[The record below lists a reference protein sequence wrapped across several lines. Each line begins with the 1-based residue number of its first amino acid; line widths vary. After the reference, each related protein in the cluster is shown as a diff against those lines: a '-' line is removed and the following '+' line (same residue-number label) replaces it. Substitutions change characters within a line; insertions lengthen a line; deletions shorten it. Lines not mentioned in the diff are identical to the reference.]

1 MKYITST
8 IVRATDIALNG
19 NLFGATLLKWLDEYG
34 GLFAYKYLHHIF
46 VTYKMGDT
54 YFLKSAKLGELI
66 DFYVEDVRFNK
77 ISVNFNLIAKLNQS
91 GKEIIRTN
99 MTFVS
104 VDSETGKMI
113 TLNPFKFEKEEFEEF
128 VLQKQKL
135 DVPVAKPSLYWTD
148 WNGNLADYKKNFLA
162 ELYLNVYREKTGA
175 IVKIQNDWGRIL
187 EPTLIA
193 EIIGIINQKGESNG

>member
-34 GLFAYKYLHHIF
+34 GLFTYKYLHHIF

-66 DFYVEDVRFNK
+66 DFYVDGVIFNR
-77 ISVNFNLIAKLNQS
+77 ISVNFNLIAKQNQS
-91 GKEIIRTN
+91 GKEIIKTN

-104 VDSETGKMI
+104 VDSETGKTVM
-113 TLNPFKFEKEEFEEF
+113 LNPFKFEKQEFERFICQKFSLEEPPIKIDWPGT
-128 VLQKQKL
+128 LQE
-135 DVPVAKPSLYWTD
+135 
-148 WNGNLADYKKNFLA
+148 YKKKFLA
-162 ELYLNVYREKTGA
+162 GFYLFTCADKTNA
-175 IVKIQNDWGRIL
+175 IVKMQKDWGRIL
-187 EPTLIA
+187 EPSLIA
-193 EIIGIINQKGESNG
+193 EIIETTNQQGESNE